1 MIPSSTLA
9 NKIQTQFGANNK
21 IKGTGIPTNQ
31 PKINTSFLPNLSER
45 LSVKRLSMALTISK
59 LAIKDKINAL
69 NSRSNLNKS

>member
-1 MIPSSTLA
+1 LILSSTLA

-31 PKINTSFLPNLSER
+31 PKTNTFFLPNLSER